1 MSCSTPSSTYTP
13 PPLARP
19 VSPAARAHYQA
30 QLDEKTKPLGA
41 LGGLET
47 LALRLACL
55 IGGEQP
61 ELQDPQVMV
70 FAADH
75 GLAAEGVSAFPQ
87 SVTHQM
93 LLNFLSGGAAIN
105 VFARQHQLALTLVD
119 AGVIGDLPEHP
130 QLRQHKLGQGTRS
143 SLHQAAMTEADCITA
158 IKTGQQLVSATPGNL
173 LILGEMGIG
182 NTSAASLIISRLLGL
197 PIKQCIGRGTGLDD
211 PGLARKQQ
219 VLTQVLTRHAEVSD
233 PLGVLATFGGFEIA
247 MMTGALLQA
256 ASEGRVLLMDGVIAS
271 SALLVAEQLQP
282 GIKDWA
288 IFSHRSAE
296 PGHALLLEALGA
308 EPLLDLGLRLGEG
321 TGAALAYPLLVSA
334 LAMLNQMASL
344 TEAGVSGPA
353 GKIECTP

>member
-30 QLDEKTKPLGA
+30 RLDEKTKPLGA

-75 GLAAEGVSAFPQ
+75 GLAAEGISAFPQ

-119 AGVIGDLPEHP
+119 AGVIGDLPAHP
-130 QLRQHKLGQGTRS
+130 QLRHYKLGQGTQS

-158 IKTGQQLVSATPGNL
+158 IKTGQQLVSAMPGNL

-197 PIKQCIGRGTGLDD
+197 PITEVTGRGTGLDD

-219 VLTQVLTRHAEVSD
+219 VLTQVLARHPQVSD

-353 GKIECTP
+353 GKIECTS